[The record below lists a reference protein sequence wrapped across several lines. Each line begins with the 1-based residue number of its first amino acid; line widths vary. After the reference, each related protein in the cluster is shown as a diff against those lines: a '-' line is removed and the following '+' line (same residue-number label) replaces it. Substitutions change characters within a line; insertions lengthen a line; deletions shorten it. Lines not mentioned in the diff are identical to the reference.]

1 MINELTK
8 EENKAIYD
16 KLKSFTK
23 NEIVDKLQ
31 RAGISN
37 TDALDEDDFR
47 LLKSGRNCHTL
58 LTNKFTDNIDEQI
71 KQACDTTQCK
81 VKIIYLQE
89 KQDFY
94 VNKKYAQLTLQIPD
108 NYLGIEITS
117 DLKAQLEKY
126 NNIGVQ
132 KITNK
137 DGKES
142 VGFVS
147 IDKDLKTM
155 IFVPTSNVFIPD
167 KLGENPISERQKE
180 SLKAGYTVNYLDYKT
195 KNSEIKKKVNLMLS
209 PFIEGKITFSDGPK
223 LNVAEKQ
230 EQTNDLKKT
239 NTKSTKLA

>member
-1 MINELTK
+1 
-8 EENKAIYD
+8 
-16 KLKSFTK
+16 
-23 NEIVDKLQ
+23 
-31 RAGISN
+31 
-37 TDALDEDDFR
+37 
-47 LLKSGRNCHTL
+47 LLKPSRCRPARVIVAEILYAGEAAQRLGAESTIPLAGVAAMGARPNH
-58 LTNKFTDNIDEQI
+58 K
-71 KQACDTTQCK
+71 KSKHACDTTQCK
-81 VKIIYLQE
+81 VKIVFLQD

-94 VNKKYAQLTLQIPD
+94 VNKKYSQLTLLIPD
-108 NYLGIEITS
+108 NYLGVEITP
-117 DLKAQLEKY
+117 DLKTQLEKY

-137 DGKES
+137 EGKES
-142 VGFVS
+142 MGFVS

-195 KNSEIKKKVNLMLS
+195 KNNELKKKVNLKLS
-209 PFIEGKITFSDGPK
+209 PFIEGKITFSDGLK

-230 EQTNDLKKT
+230 KQTNDLKKT

>member
-1 MINELTK
+1 MDIELSK
-8 EENKAIYD
+8 EDKKEIYD

-23 NEIVDKLQ
+23 NEIVEKLEK
-31 RAGISN
+31 AGITN
-37 TDALDEDDFR
+37 AETLDEDDFR
-47 LLKSGRNCHTL
+47 LLKSGRNCHSL
-58 LTNKFTDNIDEQI
+58 LTNKFTDNISDEI

-81 VKIIYLQE
+81 VKIVFLQE

-132 KITNK
+132 KIMNK

-142 VGFVS
+142 MGFVS

-155 IFVPTSNVFIPD
+155 VFVPTSNVFIPD
-167 KLGENPISERQKE
+167 KLGENSISERQKE
-180 SLKAGYTVNYLDYKT
+180 SLKAGYTVNYLDYKP
-195 KNSEIKKKVNLMLS
+195 KNGEIKKKVNLKLS

-239 NTKSTKLA
+239 NTKSTKLT